1 MNKTFIVFKQEIV
14 STVMRKSF
22 FITLFLIPLVGF
34 LVTIIIGQAQNNP
47 SSNLI
52 NTIFTPSSEVELFGV
67 VDQSKL
73 IENIPDE
80 YQSTFTL
87 YPNQDESKDALK
99 QQIIVGYYIIDKD
112 YVENGKITLV
122 KQDYD
127 PLGEDQNWKLENI
140 LNEMLL
146 ANYPNELNRLQNLM
160 NFETEILSTD
170 ADRDPDNGLTFFIPY
185 IVTMMFYIIILGS
198 SSMMLNSITN
208 EKTNRVMEILMTSIN
223 PTQMLTGKIVALGLV
238 GLMQTIIWSV
248 SGFLLL
254 RLSGRTM
261 DLASS
266 FQLPISILFWGILFF
281 IGGYTLYASL
291 MAGLGAMVPNLK
303 EASQATTILVIP
315 MIIPLTFMS
324 AIINKPNGTISL
336 ILSFFPLTAPVTMMT
351 RLASGNVPLWQI
363 LLSLF
368 LIFVFSYL
376 VIRSVSNLFR
386 AQTLLSGQEFK
397 IKIFFQRTQRKI
409 FNINETDMIYPLPL
423 LAAIFL
429 ACYNHFINKTPLCV
443 VFIRNKTKSLK

>member
-1 MNKTFIVFKQEIV
+1 MNKTFIVFKQEII

-34 LVTIIIGQAQNNP
+34 LVTIIIGQSQNNP

-52 NTIFTPSSEVELFGV
+52 STIFTPKNEVELFGV
-67 VDQSKL
+67 VDQSNL
-73 IENIPDE
+73 IEYIPEE
-80 YQSTFTL
+80 YQNIFTL
-87 YPNQDESKDALK
+87 FPNQEESKNALN
-99 QQIIVGYYIIDKD
+99 QQKIIGYYIIDKN

-140 LNEMLL
+140 LNERLL
-146 ANYPNELNRLQNLM
+146 ANYPKEFDRIQNPM
-160 NFETEILSTD
+160 NFDTEILSTES
-170 ADRDPDNGLTFFIPY
+170 DRDPNSGLTFFIPY

-198 SSMMLNSITN
+198 SSLMLNSITN

-223 PTQMLTGKIVALGLV
+223 PSQMLTGKIVALGLV
-238 GLMQTIIWSV
+238 GLMQTVIWSV

-315 MIIPLTFMS
+315 MIIPLMFMS
-324 AIINKPNGTISL
+324 AIIDKPNGLISL
-336 ILSFFPLTAPVTMMT
+336 ILSLFPLTSPVTMMT
-351 RLASGNVPLWQI
+351 RLASGSVPFWQI
-363 LLSLF
+363 ILSLL
-368 LIFVFSYL
+368 LIFAFAYL

-397 IKIFFQRTQRKI
+397 LKYFFNALRGKFSI
-409 FNINETDMIYPLPL
+409 
-423 LAAIFL
+423 
-429 ACYNHFINKTPLCV
+429 
-443 VFIRNKTKSLK
+443 

>member
-1 MNKTFIVFKQEIV
+1 MNKTFIVFKQEII

-34 LVTIIIGQAQNNP
+34 LVTIIIGQSQNNP

-52 NTIFTPSSEVELFGV
+52 STIFTPKNEVELFGV
-67 VDQSKL
+67 VDQSNL
-73 IENIPDE
+73 IEYIPEE
-80 YQSTFTL
+80 YQNIFTL
-87 YPNQDESKDALK
+87 FPNQEESKNALN
-99 QQIIVGYYIIDKD
+99 QQKIIGYYIIDKN

-140 LNEMLL
+140 LNERLL
-146 ANYPNELNRLQNLM
+146 ANYPKEFDRIQNPM
-160 NFETEILSTD
+160 NFDTEILSTES
-170 ADRDPDNGLTFFIPY
+170 DRDPNSGLTFFIPY

-198 SSMMLNSITN
+198 SSLMLNSITN

-223 PTQMLTGKIVALGLV
+223 PSQMLTGKIVALGLV
-238 GLMQTIIWSV
+238 GLMQTVIWSV

-315 MIIPLTFMS
+315 MIIPLMFMS
-324 AIINKPNGTISL
+324 AIIDKPNGLISL
-336 ILSFFPLTAPVTMMT
+336 ILSLFPLTSPVTMMT
-351 RLASGNVPLWQI
+351 RLASGSVPLWQI
-363 LLSLF
+363 ILSLF
-368 LIFVFSYL
+368 LIFAFAYL

-397 IKIFFQRTQRKI
+397 LKYFFNALRGKFSI
-409 FNINETDMIYPLPL
+409 
-423 LAAIFL
+423 
-429 ACYNHFINKTPLCV
+429 
-443 VFIRNKTKSLK
+443 